1 MNEGNNFIGKCFVI
15 LVITIF
21 VLKLFGIINISWL
34 TTLIILW
41 SPFIFAMAITL
52 ILIVFAAIACLINVT
67 RALASL
73 RNGS

>member
-1 MNEGNNFIGKCFVI
+1 MNEDNNFIGKCFVI

-41 SPFIFAMAITL
+41 SLFIFAMAITL
-52 ILIVFAAIACLINVT
+52 ILIVFAAIACLINVA